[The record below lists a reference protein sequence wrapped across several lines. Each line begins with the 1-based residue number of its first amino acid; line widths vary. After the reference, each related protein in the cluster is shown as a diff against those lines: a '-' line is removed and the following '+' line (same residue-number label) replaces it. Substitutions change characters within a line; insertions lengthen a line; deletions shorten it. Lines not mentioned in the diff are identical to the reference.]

1 MCFNGSM
8 KHRNLPYISGQFDEG
23 KCPSVG
29 GVGNIFSFCEAALKI
44 SGPVPIVQEIGLDLG
59 ADTLG
64 SAVTGANVGDNT
76 VAIVGTS
83 QGTIIKILLAG
94 GRASVVDSFKAADN
108 EPILSGT
115 RMHRNNVDLIVLT
128 PRRVKRIQI
137 ADCTQLGFC
146 AECLSKRDPFCGWC
160 SLQNECTLQA
170 DCSDLSSRLRSSPSK
185 WLSLGAKHQ
194 CIHLE
199 NITPSSLAIAEMTNI
214 SLQISALPELPPTD
228 QYQCVY
234 DGHLSLRATKVPGG
248 LVCPSPPLAS
258 RPNIPANT
266 DHVTMNLAVTSHRA
280 TKEFVSTNIM
290 LFNCATHSTCLDCVS
305 SLWPCA
311 WCVYSNKCAHISSGE
326 KNCREAI
333 VSTDTSV
340 FQLLQD
346 NPSQLISYG
355 HQYCPRVELANEI
368 FVPNNVPQELSLR
381 VTNLPDLA
389 QHRGETK
396 FMCQVEIEEIIC
408 QMDFTEIFMIFIA
421 IFPGKL
427 AIFKDEWEG
436 PSDNTSFR
444 LPSSECQL
452 DWRPAQ
458 WSVTRQ
464 PSATSPAWPSTTPP
478 SPSSGSGTTS
488 STGPTSRCTSAGWW
502 EAIKAT
508 RTARC
513 A

>member
-1 MCFNGSM
+1 MFPILEVDGVIFQIAEELGLKEGEQVLLGVFSPATEMSSQPQGRSGLCVYSLQHVDTLFDQVRPVPLNFIHHLKTLLFQNIHMCFNGSM
-8 KHRNLPYISGQFDEG
+8 KDRNLPYISGPVDEG
-23 KCPSVG
+23 KCPTAG
-29 GVGNIFSFCEAALKI
+29 GAGNIFSFCEAALKI

-59 ADTLG
+59 VDTLG

-76 VAIVGTS
+76 VAIVGTTE
-83 QGTIIKILLAG
+83 GRIIKVLLAA
-94 GRASVVDSFKAADN
+94 GRANIVDSFKAADN
-108 EPILSGT
+108 EPILAGT
-115 RMHRNNVDLIVLT
+115 RMHPNNVDLIVLT
-128 PRRVKRIQI
+128 PRRVKRLQI

-160 SLQNECTLQA
+160 SLQNECSLQA
-170 DCSDLSSRLRSSPSK
+170 DCDNLSSRRGSSASK

-234 DGHLSLRATKVPGG
+234 DGHLSMRATKVPGG

-258 RPNIPANT
+258 RPNIPANG

-290 LFNCATHSTCLDCVS
+290 LFNCDTHSTCLDCVS

-311 WCVYSNKCAHISSGE
+311 WCIYSNKCAHISSGQ
-326 KNCREAI
+326 KDCREAI
-333 VSTDTSV
+333 VSADTSV

-355 HQYCPRVELANEI
+355 QQYCPRVELSNEI
-368 FVPNNVPQELSLR
+368 FVPNNVPQELSLT

-389 QHRGETK
+389 QHHGDTN
-396 FMCQVEIEEIIC
+396 FMCQVEIEEIIVRL
-408 QMDFTEIFMIFIA
+408 IYIFI
-421 IFPGKL
+421 FYDFFLGKPL
-427 AIFKDEWEG
+427 
-436 PSDNTSFR
+436 
-444 LPSSECQL
+444 L
-452 DWRPAQ
+452 
-458 WSVTRQ
+458 
-464 PSATSPAWPSTTPP
+464 SPLK
-478 SPSSGSGTTS
+478 
-488 STGPTSRCTSAGWW
+488 R
-502 EAIKAT
+502 
-508 RTARC
+508 
-513 A
+513 

>member
-8 KHRNLPYISGQFDEG
+8 QHRNLPYISGQFDEG

-94 GRASVVDSFKAADN
+94 GRASIVDTFKAADN

-248 LVCPSPPLAS
+248 LVCPSPPLPS

-355 HQYCPRVELANEI
+355 HQYCPRVELSNEI

-389 QHRGETK
+389 QHHGETK
-396 FMCQVEIEEIIC
+396 FMCQVEIEEIIVRWILLR
-408 QMDFTEIFMIFIA
+408 FLLFLLFFLE
-421 IFPGKL
+421 
-427 AIFKDEWEG
+427 
-436 PSDNTSFR
+436 N
-444 LPSSECQL
+444 LPSLKMSGRVHLTTRRSGCQ
-452 DWRPAQ
+452 
-458 WSVTRQ
+458 V
-464 PSATSPAWPSTTPP
+464 PSASQ
-478 SPSSGSGTTS
+478 
-488 STGPTSRCTSAGWW
+488 TGGQHCGL
-502 EAIKAT
+502 
-508 RTARC
+508 
-513 A
+513 